1 MKKSL
6 CLLFCAAIFSVFVG
20 CASWRSYGVRLKYTD
35 GTREIVVE
43 RDTLNTKGHPKTTT
57 KTTETTETKKERTK

>member
-1 MKKSL
+1 MKKYL
-6 CLLFCAAIFSVFVG
+6 CLLFGAAILSVLAG
-20 CASWRSYGVRLKYTD
+20 CASWQSYGIRLKYND
-35 GTREIVVE
+35 GTREIVLE